1 MKKLAAA
8 GKSFQRPAHVRRGPS
23 FQLFTIL
30 KKFFPQ
36 NFFIYP
42 LDKIPILRYN
52 LCVS

>member
-23 FQLFTIL
+23 FQLFTFLEKIFSKKIL
-30 KKFFPQ
+30 Q
-36 NFFIYP
+36 NPI
-42 LDKIPILRYN
+42 DKIPILYYN